1 METGRVNVQRRKISP
16 TWTMSAFAG
25 LLAAGLAACGGGD
38 KSPTTPTP
46 PDTPT
51 VTAVAP
57 SSGTTLGGTD
67 VTISGTR
74 FLDGAVVTIGG
85 TTATDVRVQGATSLV
100 AKTPQHTAGQVDVTV
115 TVGGRAGTLRN
126 GFTYNA
132 PTQPTNAPPVIRS
145 IRGLGTRRNM
155 PANFADLGEAIN
167 VTATVEDAET
177 PVGQLTYEWTASGG
191 GFTGTGPVVTW
202 RAPDSGAREY
212 ELKLTVIERYQ
223 GTDANGL
230 PAQREN
236 RVEGAVKIAV
246 HDSRREVGDMAYDFL
261 VDFSQQRLSPEQVIR
276 NFSGSCR
283 GTDDELGDVQ
293 RNQREK
299 TINSYR
305 VDPPSVDVGF
315 GGTCRERGRGGDACA
330 YVNVEWRSTDKAST
344 RTETARGV
352 DQVAAI
358 YQGGRW
364 WLCSSDFI
372 GTTTNPIRAFL
383 GATAV
388 TER

>member
-1 METGRVNVQRRKISP
+1 METGRVNVQRRKSSL
-16 TWTMSAFAG
+16 TWTICACVG
-25 LLAAGLAACGGGD
+25 LLAIGLTACGSD

-57 SSGTTLGGTD
+57 ASGTTLGGTD
-67 VTISGTR
+67 VTITGTR
-74 FLDGAVVTIGG
+74 FLDGAVVTVGG
-85 TTATDVRVQGATSLV
+85 TAATDVRVQGATTLI
-100 AKTPQHTAGQVDVTV
+100 AKTPQHAAGQVDVTV

-126 GFTYNA
+126 GFTYSA
-132 PTQPTNAPPVIRS
+132 PSQQTNAPPVIRS

-155 PANFADLGEAIN
+155 PANFADLDDELTITAI
-167 VTATVEDAET
+167 VEDAET
-177 PVGQLTYEWTASGG
+177 PIAQLTYEWSAAGG
-191 GFTGTGPVVTW
+191 AFTGTGPEVKW
-202 RAPDSGAREY
+202 RAPGSGAREY
-212 ELKLTVIERYQ
+212 ELKLAVIEKYQ

-230 PAQREN
+230 PTPKEN
-236 RVEGAVKIAV
+236 RVEGTVKIAV
-246 HDSRREVGDMAYDFL
+246 HDSRREVSDMAFDFL

-283 GTDDELGDVQ
+283 GTDDELADVQ

-299 TINSYR
+299 TINTYR
-305 VDPPSVDVGF
+305 VDPPSVDVNF
-315 GGTCRERGRGGDACA
+315 GGSCRDRGRGGDACA
-330 YVNVEWRSTDKAST
+330 YVNVEWRSTDKASG

-364 WLCSSDFI
+364 WLCSSDFL

-383 GATAV
+383 GAQAV
-388 TER
+388 TQ